1 LKLLIRKL
9 ISQNG
14 VLVTGTMTQMQT
26 HEFKQIRVSGFEM
39 INWKLNQLH
48 IRWFA
53 WLAIL

>member
-1 LKLLIRKL
+1 
-9 ISQNG
+9 
-14 VLVTGTMTQMQT
+14 MTQMQT

-53 WLAIL
+53 WLAILIQYIPFTNIQGVVHL